1 MTAKVFIENKLVK
14 TVYYQRNRYKKGA
27 IAIKL
32 AKLHDDI
39 ATIGLPFS
47 IVVADKPRS

>member
-14 TVYYQRNRYKKGA
+14 TVYYQRNRYKKGS

-39 ATIGLPFS
+39 ATIGLPFR
-47 IVVADKPRS
+47 IIVADKSRV

>member
-14 TVYYQRNRYKKGA
+14 TVYYQRNRCKKGA

-47 IVVADKPRS
+47 IVVVDKPRS